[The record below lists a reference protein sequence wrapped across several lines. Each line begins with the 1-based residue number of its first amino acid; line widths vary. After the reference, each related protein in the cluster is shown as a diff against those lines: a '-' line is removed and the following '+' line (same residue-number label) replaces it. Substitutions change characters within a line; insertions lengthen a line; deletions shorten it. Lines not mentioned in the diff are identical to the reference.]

1 MCVYVLQRQW
11 TLIFMIS
18 IFASGISSTTL
29 ERSVLPHS
37 GGSMTNKT
45 VATTVDYER
54 EKMTSDVKNSSELPE
69 HLPNGMTSLENEKEN
84 GNLTNCHLTDEAKD
98 MLDCIVVQLD
108 DTASNQPTANLSQE
122 MPTVT
127 NKTKQNTFMYNNTY
141 PPKIF
146 PKDKNI
152 KSIDKADEATRKRLN
167 LTLYTTSEEIA
178 DTSSTIAM
186 NKKSNG
192 KNMNATIS
200 LMNNRNNIQ
209 DTGLENNLEITAQ
222 KSKDKEGTSWGMIM
236 LIMMLTFVVT
246 ISIIYASVMVWKRY
260 FEYKCNNR
268 QLLDNDSEFD
278 ANDLHHFE
286 L

>member
-178 DTSSTIAM
+178 DTSSTI
-186 NKKSNG
+186 
-192 KNMNATIS
+192 
-200 LMNNRNNIQ
+200 
-209 DTGLENNLEITAQ
+209 EITAQ

-286 L
+286 VSKNHTINKICEKTSSY